1 MNTRDAFLV
10 ALRKNHRLG
19 VAEHTT
25 RHGREDEGARV
36 REVGIDDACDGRDPI
51 RFEITAILA
60 LV

>member
-36 REVGIDDACDGRDPI
+36 REVGIDDACDGRDAI